1 MSEDAE
7 STAADMEA
15 GDGRGPGTLL
25 REARTARGLSSAELA
40 AELRLSE
47 AQVDAL
53 EREEY
58 SSLPPAPFVRGYL
71 RSSARLLGI
80 DADTLVAAYDAG
92 ADQPRDTRL
101 VVPTYEEDRVAFSPK
116 LALLLLLLLALGGA
130 AAWWYW
136 GDPPALVTAEGES
149 GEPAMDVAD
158 AEAVEEPADPQTDVA
173 SAEPVEPA
181 TIDPPII
188 EPPEPAIEAPI
199 IISPDLLVTE
209 ADGDADPGLTEQRDA
224 EVEAMFEQIP
234 VDTVTLAT
242 TDTPAGESVAD
253 EAEAADIDAEADD
266 AAADA
271 DLGAATDPEAT
282 DPEAT
287 ADTATEA
294 ATTAAETGP
303 HELVL
308 RIEGETWLEVSDD
321 RDRRL
326 AYALYAGE
334 ESVTL
339 RGWAPF
345 SVFLGN
351 APAVSLEFDGE
362 PVDAGAFIRPN
373 DTARFRVG
381 DDGVTAP

>member
-7 STAADMEA
+7 STAADTEA

-53 EREEY
+53 EREDY
-58 SSLPPAPFVRGYL
+58 STLPPAPFVRGYL

-101 VVPTYEEDRVAFSPK
+101 VVPSYEEDRVAFPPK

-136 GDPPALVTAEGES
+136 GDPPALVTVEDES
-149 GEPAMDVAD
+149 GEPAMEVAE

-188 EPPEPAIEAPI
+188 EPTEPAIEVPM
-199 IISPDLLVTE
+199 IISPDLLVTD
-209 ADGDADPGLTEQRDA
+209 ADSEADPGLTEQRDA

-242 TDTPAGESVAD
+242 TDAPPGESAAD
-253 EAEAADIDAEADD
+253 EAEAADIDT
-266 AAADA
+266 DA
-271 DLGAATDPEAT
+271 DPGAATDPEAT

-287 ADTATEA
+287 VDTATEA

-334 ESVTL
+334 EAVTL